1 MKKFILTCLKA
12 YIIVALA
19 ITSIFTLSAGINN
32 WKMRSTLSSF
42 QALTHPADS
51 KLIYTTNDI
60 GLLVGNGNHC
70 DFFVGELR
78 TSTAS
83 RAAIEKHYQSAR
95 VWNPITNRY
104 ATGEVQVSF
113 IQNIQV
119 VHDLDKFLLRQFET
133 KMPPPTPG
141 RQNYIVFFLE
151 VGDDNAGCDI
161 RCM

>member
-12 YIIVALA
+12 YVIVALA
-19 ITSIFTLSAGINN
+19 IYAIFAISSGINN

-42 QALTHPADS
+42 QAINHPASS
-51 KLIYTTNDI
+51 KLIHATNAI

-104 ATGEVQVSF
+104 TTSEVQVSF
-113 IQNIQV
+113 IQKGQA
-119 VHDLDKFLLRQFET
+119 VHDLDKYLLGQFET
-133 KMPPPTPG
+133 KIPPSTPG
-141 RQNYIVFFLE
+141 RQSYIVFFFDG
-151 VGDDNAGCDI
+151 GDDHIGCDI